1 MPGTTLAAS
10 LLPSLDPAS
19 FELLWSASLIGLVLA
34 GGVVALAMLPWRDEE
49 IAQVDAQAR
58 SLAARPL
65 VVRWAQ
71 RAYAKA

>member
-1 MPGTTLAAS
+1 M
-10 LLPSLDPAS
+10 
-19 FELLWSASLIGLVLA
+19 IGLVLA